1 MPELL
6 SGQLPV
12 DSQFHW
18 QNATLTLRFYR
29 AFRTCSLMIATY
41 ASVSLRM
48 NTPTPRPCWIYG
60 DPANTDE
67 HRRKRSDLVA
77 RYGASWTPEQQP
89 FVIRGDAS
97 TRSTRIQGPNNR
109 KNLSGCFVM
118 RATAPGQSRSI
129 TRISSSQIGFWPRLR
144 PCTRGTQSSRS

>member
-1 MPELL
+1 
-6 SGQLPV
+6 
-12 DSQFHW
+12 
-18 QNATLTLRFYR
+18 
-29 AFRTCSLMIATY
+29 MIATY

-109 KNLSGCFVM
+109 KNLYQRMLCDACNSTRTKPFDHAYQQLPDWVLASAATLHERNAIEQKLTGSGVAIQLLELTSF
-118 RATAPGQSRSI
+118 ASGDT
-129 TRISSSQIGFWPRLR
+129 
-144 PCTRGTQSSRS
+144 